1 MYGSAPLL
9 IFYDFQPRTK
19 PKEALPNGLWNHGI
33 ITCRLKISLP
43 FPLSRSEQRL
53 GAGVLALALVGSLL
67 PGRFHHF
74 EHFFRW
80 TGFLLWSRFL
90 RHTQVSHRPN
100 HFAISGFQTHN
111 QTAHSTKI
119 EGATGF
125 WRTIPVSA
133 CRAVCFIRAKKV
145 RPANWYGSKG
155 RVSEGGAAL
164 NALGSLAFLARPL
177 VNHWT
182 K

>member
-1 MYGSAPLL
+1 MILCGIAKPLTGKRRKQL
-9 IFYDFQPRTK
+9 AR
-19 PKEALPNGLWNHGI
+19 ALAICFRSHTGVPDRGLAYVI
-33 ITCRLKISLP
+33 
-43 FPLSRSEQRL
+43 
-53 GAGVLALALVGSLL
+53 ALALVGSLL

-164 NALGSLAFLARPL
+164 NALGSLAFLARPV
-177 VNHWT
+177 VNH
-182 K
+182 